1 MDTAKPLAGLKVIEL
16 GTLIAGPFAARI
28 CAEFGAQVIK
38 VESPNG
44 GDPLRKWRK
53 LYEGTSLWWFVQAR
67 NKQSLTLNLKDA
79 DGIAILKKLI
89 SEADILIE
97 NFRPGTL
104 EKLGLDWDTLHALNP
119 ALVMV
124 RLSGFGQTRPQK
136 DQPGFGAVGESMG
149 GLRYITA
156 FEDRPPVRTGISIGD
171 SIAALWGVIGAL
183 MALRHREVN
192 HGKGQIVDVA
202 LYEAVFAMMESMV
215 PEFDVMGF
223 VRERTGNI
231 MPGITPSS
239 IHTCSDGKAVQIGA
253 NGDAIFQR
261 FMRAIGRD
269 DLADDPTLADNAGR
283 DTRRDELYALI
294 DGWAASLAQDE
305 VLKVLEQAEVP
316 ASKIYS
322 AADMFTDPQYLA
334 REMFLN
340 ATLPDGKSFKMPGI
354 TPSSIHTCS
363 DGKAVQIGANGDAI
377 FQRFMRA
384 IGRDD
389 LAADP
394 TLADNAGR
402 DARRDELYTLI
413 DRWAASLPQEQVL
426 QVLEQA
432 EVPASKIYSAADM
445 FTDPQYLAREMFLNA
460 TLPDGK
466 PFKMPGIVPKLS
478 ETPGSAEWTGPALGE
493 HTDSILQRLGY
504 DATQIAELRGRG
516 AI

>member
-28 CAEFGAQVIK
+28 CAEFGAEVIK

-89 SEADILIE
+89 GEADILIE

-124 RLSGFGQTRPQK
+124 RLSGFGQTGPQK

-149 GLRYITA
+149 GLRYITG

-192 HGKGQIVDVA
+192 QGKGQIVDVA

-215 PEFDVMGF
+215 PEFDVMGL

-294 DGWAASLAQDE
+294 DQWAASLPQDE

-340 ATLPDGKSFKMPGI
+340 ATLPDGK
-354 TPSSIHTCS
+354 
-363 DGKAVQIGANGDAI
+363 A
-377 FQRFMRA
+377 
-384 IGRDD
+384 
-389 LAADP
+389 
-394 TLADNAGR
+394 
-402 DARRDELYTLI
+402 
-413 DRWAASLPQEQVL
+413 
-426 QVLEQA
+426 
-432 EVPASKIYSAADM
+432 
-445 FTDPQYLAREMFLNA
+445 
-460 TLPDGK
+460 
-466 PFKMPGIVPKLS
+466 FKMPGIVPKLS
-478 ETPGSAEWTGPALGE
+478 ETPGSADWTGPALGE
-493 HTDSILQRLGY
+493 HTDSILHRLGY
-504 DATQIAELRGRG
+504 DETQIAELRGRG

>member
-1 MDTAKPLAGLKVIEL
+1 MNAAKPLAGLKVIEL
-16 GTLIAGPFAARI
+16 GTLTAGPFAARI
-28 CAEFGAQVIK
+28 CAEFGAEVIK

-67 NKQSLTLNLKDA
+67 NKQSLTLNLKDP
-79 DGIAILKKLI
+79 DAIDVLKQLLGD
-89 SEADILIE
+89 ADILIE

-104 EKLGLDWDTLHALNP
+104 EKLGLGWDTLHALNP
-119 ALVMV
+119 GLVMV
-124 RLSGFGQTRPQK
+124 RLSGFGQTGPQK

-149 GLRYITA
+149 GLRYITG

-192 HGKGQIVDVA
+192 QGKGQIVDVA

-269 DLADDPTLADNAGR
+269 DLA
-283 DTRRDELYALI
+283 
-294 DGWAASLAQDE
+294 
-305 VLKVLEQAEVP
+305 
-316 ASKIYS
+316 
-322 AADMFTDPQYLA
+322 
-334 REMFLN
+334 
-340 ATLPDGKSFKMPGI
+340 
-354 TPSSIHTCS
+354 
-363 DGKAVQIGANGDAI
+363 
-377 FQRFMRA
+377 
-384 IGRDD
+384 
-389 LAADP
+389 ADP

-426 QVLEQA
+426 QMLEQA